1 MKNCQAIAVL
11 ATLLLFSMIL
21 GLSHGAPAGGNNDN
35 SLNLLQNVSLSLHVL
50 ENVTLNTIKSEY
62 MTLCKLGL
70 EAAELTQ
77 EETELGLPA
86 VTIQTAAQNLK
97 DICKWV
103 STKKRDKN
111 KKKTKTKQKQKAE
124 KEREKQTYRN
134 HAHLRNIIISTHC
147 IYFSLFIHSFQTPLS
162 VQQTAPQLQGVQR
175 Q

>member
-11 ATLLLFSMIL
+11 ATLLLFSMTL
-21 GLSHGAPAGGNNDN
+21 GLSHGAPAAGNNDN

-77 EETELGLPA
+77 EETDLGLPA

-103 STKKRDKN
+103 STKKWDKN
-111 KKKTKTKQKQKAE
+111 KRGKDKAE
-124 KEREKQTYRN
+124 TKGRERKRETD
-134 HAHLRNIIISTHC
+134 I
-147 IYFSLFIHSFQTPLS
+147 
-162 VQQTAPQLQGVQR
+162 QR
-175 Q
+175 SCTS

>member
-21 GLSHGAPAGGNNDN
+21 GLSHGAPAAGNNNN

-77 EETELGLPA
+77 EETDLGLPA

-111 KKKTKTKQKQKAE
+111 KRDQNKAETKAE
-124 KEREKQTYRN
+124 KEREKQTYRD
-134 HAHLRNIIISTHC
+134 HAHLRNTIISTHC

>member
-11 ATLLLFSMIL
+11 ATLLLFSMTL
-21 GLSHGAPAGGNNDN
+21 GLSHGAPAAGNNDN

-111 KKKTKTKQKQKAE
+111 KKRQRQSRDKRQRK
-124 KEREKQTYRN
+124 KERNRHTEIMHILET
-134 HAHLRNIIISTHC
+134 
-147 IYFSLFIHSFQTPLS
+147 LS
-162 VQQTAPQLQGVQR
+162 
-175 Q
+175 

>member
-21 GLSHGAPAGGNNDN
+21 GLSHGAPAAGNNDN
-35 SLNLLQNVSLSLHVL
+35 SLNLLQNISLSLHVL

-70 EAAELTQ
+70 EAAKLTQ
-77 EETELGLPA
+77 EETDLGLPA

-111 KKKTKTKQKQKAE
+111 KKGPKQSRDKSR
-124 KEREKQTYRN
+124 ERKRETD
-134 HAHLRNIIISTHC
+134 I
-147 IYFSLFIHSFQTPLS
+147 
-162 VQQTAPQLQGVQR
+162 QGSCTS
-175 Q
+175 